1 MSARGFR
8 NSQTGDDGLTRSKR
22 IRLYSKAVKMR
33 FELTTENRKEMV
45 YECLDVMKDPV
56 SHPMV
61 RMKAAQILVAMEAMN
76 QKDEHAAEGIGEGRA
91 EPTIVYV
98 LPANGTESIERI
110 EVK

>member
-1 MSARGFR
+1 MTGRGFR
-8 NSQTGDDGLTRSKR
+8 NSQIGDDGLTLSKR

-33 FELTTENRKEMV
+33 FPLTDENRAEMV
-45 YECLDVMKDPV
+45 EECLGVMKDPV

-76 QKDEHAAEGIGEGRA
+76 QKDEHVVAGIGEGKA

-98 LPANGTESIERI
+98 LPSNGTERI